1 MTFPGGELEGKRPNV
16 LRPTCREKLRAA
28 AAGGTSHSALRT
40 SAPPHQL
47 LCFECYRATVQRERA
62 LRAAGE
68 LDTASEE
75 RFQFQLPLEP
85 VNRSRLAR
93 LRAERATER
102 VASQAGAGRYVDR
115 RRHAKSEARHALQH
129 IVANLRAKRA
139 RSEQG
144 VSWTPRRTRRNS
156 SSRKPGCHLW
166 LRASSES
173 RKLQSSVRLQP
184 VGRPERPSPIWRSLG
199 TGPG

>member
-1 MTFPGGELEGKRPNV
+1 MKTHRLPASLQVAETDWITFPGGELEGKRPNV
-16 LRPTCREKLRAA
+16 LCPACREKLRAA
-28 AAGGTSHSALRT
+28 AAGGGTSHPAPRTPHRTSHPRT

-62 LRAAGE
+62 LKAAGE

-85 VNRSRLAR
+85 VNQSRLAR

-115 RRHAKSEARHALQH
+115 RRHAQIEARHALQH
-129 IVANLRAKRA
+129 IVATLRARNA
-139 RSEQG
+139 PTPEQER
-144 VSWTPRRTRRNS
+144 VMDDATHAAELQLPEAWLPFVA
-156 SSRKPGCHLW
+156 SR
-166 LRASSES
+166 
-173 RKLQSSVRLQP
+173 
-184 VGRPERPSPIWRSLG
+184 
-199 TGPG
+199 